1 MRSARIRKC
10 KSDHGVSLHFFI
22 FPFCFPIYQKTAN
35 IASNVNQIC
44 RFMQERHFLIFNRL
58 RGLTRLHQC
67 DSCNQDESGEER
79 FHEQAACHDAEEK
92 KKRERTEGP
101 IKLLQVTKQV
111 PDERGK

>member
-1 MRSARIRKC
+1 
-10 KSDHGVSLHFFI
+10 
-22 FPFCFPIYQKTAN
+22 
-35 IASNVNQIC
+35 
-44 RFMQERHFLIFNRL
+44 MQERHFLIFNRL

-92 KKRERTEGP
+92 KKREKTEGS

-111 PDERGK
+111 PDERGKWFSKWEN